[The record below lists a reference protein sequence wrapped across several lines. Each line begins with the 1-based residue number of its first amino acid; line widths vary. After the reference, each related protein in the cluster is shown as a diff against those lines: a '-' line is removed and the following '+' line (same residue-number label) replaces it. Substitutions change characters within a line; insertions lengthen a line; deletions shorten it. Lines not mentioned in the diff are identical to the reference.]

1 MTKVGR
7 PSGFL
12 SEISNDHFRIV
23 VFLVSHLNKVRQSYK
38 KTFDFELVEVG
49 FLSFLIRQ
57 VASAEHRH
65 PKFEIHGENWI
76 LSFYGGFGFHPH
88 ETISPR
94 TEANILW
101 MRDPKD
107 TTIHDLCLEGDHDEF
122 ESNMLYIKFLDVLP

>member
-49 FLSFLIRQ
+49 FLNFLIRQ
-57 VASAEHRH
+57 VASAERRH

-76 LSFYGGFGFHPH
+76 LSFYGGYGFHPH

-94 TEANILW
+94 TE
-101 MRDPKD
+101 D